1 MSQSKP
7 PSQSDELWIQKNNF
21 AGQWLSDKSKD
32 IINKILNKDM
42 KNLLFTLLFAPL
54 FSFGQTYY
62 DQALTFHNNVRNYF
76 NAPPLFYDN
85 NLAIEAQEWA
95 NYIASTGDFRV
106 SDDPYGESIYLISK
120 YYLNNNN
127 KNALLEASI
136 AWILDWE
143 DISTYSQAIY
153 PETNNIGFGIS
164 ENDEY
169 IYVVAK
175 YDKLWQ

>member
-62 DQALTFHNNVRNYF
+62 DQALTFHNNVRNYYDL
-76 NAPPLFYDN
+76 APLSYDN
-85 NLAIEAQEWA
+85 NLSLEAQEWA
-95 NYIASTGDFRV
+95 DYIASTDDFRV
-106 SDDPYGESIYLISK
+106 SDDLYGENIFYINKAYLTR
-120 YYLNNNN
+120 YN

-136 AWILDWE
+136 NWLIDYSDVASYNQILYKDA
-143 DISTYSQAIY
+143 SRV
-153 PETNNIGFGIS
+153 GFGIS
-164 ENDEY
+164 SNDES

-175 YDKLWQ
+175 YDKLWE